1 MNLTTRDLRF
11 DFLTMW
17 HSTTPGDHQRFIAA
31 VIVFV
36 LLLAANIAFNWSDL
50 MQLPGDVLR
59 LGRRTLGRQRPVRVR
74 YPRFVHRLSANR
86 HKNARPQSSSA
97 RNLAPGDP
105 ATQRRVLAAL
115 TDDNIG
121 GVRLVASQRVH

>member
-1 MNLTTRDLRF
+1 
-11 DFLTMW
+11 MW

-31 VIVFV
+31 VIVFA

-97 RNLAPGDP
+97 RNVATVDA